1 MLEVGIFPKFEVSEM
16 LPKTHQMSGKKILSQ
31 RFFYSF
37 KLLSP
42 QNVPLSIFIRK
53 ISYAAPTRGTHVR
66 THD

>member
-37 KLLSP
+37 KLASL
-42 QNVPLSIFIRK
+42 QGALLSINFFEENQ
-53 ISYAAPTRGTHVR
+53 
-66 THD
+66 